1 MSRSVSV
8 VNPACSPE
16 ATEPAVKANVE
27 YSVEAPEP
35 VVGTSSETIT
45 LSPINVGTDGLPKAF
60 AVVPEVAELS
70 ASPLLS

>member
-35 VVGTSSETIT
+35 VVAVSYTH
-45 LSPINVGTDGLPKAF
+45 LMLPTNR
-60 AVVPEVAELS
+60 EV
-70 ASPLLS
+70 